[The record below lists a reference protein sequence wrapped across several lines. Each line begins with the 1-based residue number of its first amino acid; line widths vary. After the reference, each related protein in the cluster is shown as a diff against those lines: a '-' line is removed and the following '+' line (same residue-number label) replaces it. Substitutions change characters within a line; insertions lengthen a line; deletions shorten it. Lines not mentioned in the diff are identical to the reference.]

1 MTATPE
7 QALKEIRQKKI
18 QPLYFIHGDEP
29 FYIEQ
34 LADALEKAVVPES
47 EKSFNQFV
55 VFGKDLEVGAVVNYA
70 RRFPFMAERQLVLVK
85 EAQQVAGIDN
95 KDKNALLEQYALNPL
110 PSTVLAICFQG
121 NFDARKS
128 LPKSFEKNGVLVQS
142 KKMYDNKLPD
152 WVAEYIR
159 SRGAKVS
166 PKAIQMLVE
175 YIGNDLKRI
184 ASEVDKMLFN
194 LTVAEE
200 ISAAVVEKYVGIS
213 KEYNVFELQ
222 KALTQ
227 RDVLKANRIANYLAA
242 NPKENPLPQVL
253 IILYNF
259 FSKLLIVHSS
269 RDKSEAGVAAA
280 LGINAFFA
288 KDYLLAARNYNLWH
302 TVQIIS
308 ALRQADNAS
317 KGIETGAANSDAI
330 LKELVFKILH

>member
-1 MTATPE
+1 
-7 QALKEIRQKKI
+7 
-18 QPLYFIHGDEP
+18 
-29 FYIEQ
+29 
-34 LADALEKAVVPES
+34 
-47 EKSFNQFV
+47 
-55 VFGKDLEVGAVVNYA
+55 
-70 RRFPFMAERQLVLVK
+70 
-85 EAQQVAGIDN
+85 
-95 KDKNALLEQYALNPL
+95 NALLEQYALNPL

>member
-184 ASEVDKMLFN
+184 ASEVDKMLLN